1 MEEFLLWLSGLR
13 THHSIRED
21 AGSIPSLAQWV
32 KDLAVPWLRRRP
44 AAATLIQPLAWELL
58 CHKYG
63 HKRKNKNGSS
73 HCDSSIMNLT
83 SIHEDKVLSWPA
95 QWVKGSSIVVS
106 CSVGCRH
113 GSDLALIWL
122 CHRPAAVALIWF
134 LFVFCLF

>member
-13 THHSIRED
+13 THHSIQED

-63 HKRKNKNGSS
+63 HKRKKKKKTKKNGSS

-83 SIHEDKVLSWPA
+83 SIHEG
-95 QWVKGSSIVVS
+95 KGSVLA
-106 CSVGCRH
+106 CSVG
-113 GSDLALIWL
+113 
-122 CHRPAAVALIWF
+122 
-134 LFVFCLF
+134 